1 VFAFFLRCGLW
12 VCILTRMNWRRAV
25 STLRRL
31 CILLVRLHFLL
42 TAEIAETA
50 EMKESVGASD
60 EVLRGRGGYVRI
72 WRCYMVPL

>member
-1 VFAFFLRCGLW
+1 
-12 VCILTRMNWRRAV
+12 MNWRRAV

-31 CILLVRLHFLL
+31 CILLVSLHFLL
-42 TAEIAETA
+42 TAETA